1 MEVALES
8 YEIGSLA
15 KPEWRAKALAGKPLA
30 DQDLEEARRWGKKLS
45 IDYDLLIE
53 LLARGQSTGH
63 FDSAAKREIQRWA
76 SLYAIRM
83 LEQTGL
89 DVVYDGEQQRS
100 EMYQYPITHA
110 QGFQFRGLVRS
121 FNNKY
126 YQKAACVAESRLVKP
141 YHVEEFKYAQ
151 SHARKSLKVPLTG
164 AYTLADWSYDEY
176 YAGQVLEIGSAGGRA
191 RQQEVR
197 REYILAVARNL
208 VRPNVKALLDAGA
221 TWIQIDEPAATTQP
235 EEIPLFVE
243 SFNESVRGLKGR
255 FTTHVCFSDYTLL
268 CPHIEN
274 LMNCWG
280 LCIGFANYDSH
291 SLGRDPSSRPGYTVL
306 RRFADLGQK
315 FHIGV
320 GVFDIH
326 TDYIEPPSL
335 IRDRLLYAMDLLG
348 VDWVNPCADCGLR
361 TRTWE
366 IAYEKLSNM
375 MEAVEGLRSNL

>member
-1 MEVALES
+1 MEVQLES

-15 KPEWRAKALAGKPLA
+15 KPEWRSKAIAGKSLT
-30 DQDLEEARRWGKKLS
+30 DQDIEEADRWGKKLG
-45 IDYDLLIE
+45 IDYSLLIE
-53 LLARGQSTGH
+53 LLERGQRTGH

-100 EMYQYPITHA
+100 EMYQYPVTHA

-121 FNNKY
+121 FDNKY
-126 YQKAACVAESRLVKP
+126 YQKAACVAEPKLLKP

-151 SHARKSLKVPLTG
+151 SQAKKHLKVPVTG
-164 AYTLADWSYDEY
+164 AYTLADWSYDEHY
-176 YAGQVLEIGSAGGRA
+176 SGKAPEIGSAVGRT
-191 RQQEVR
+191 RQCEAR
-197 REYILAVARNL
+197 REYILVVARNL
-208 VRPNVKALLDAGA
+208 IRPNVKALLDAGA

-235 EEIPLFVE
+235 DEIPLFVE
-243 SFNESVRGLKGR
+243 SFNESVRDLQGR
-255 FTTHVCFSDYTLL
+255 FTIHVCFSDYTLL
-268 CPHIEN
+268 FPHIEN
-274 LMNCWG
+274 LVNCWG
-280 LCIGFANYDSH
+280 LCVGFANYDSR
-291 SLGRDPSSRPGYTVL
+291 SRGRDALSRPGYAVL
-306 RRFADLGQK
+306 RRFADLKQK

-326 TDYIEPPSL
+326 TDYIEPPRL

-348 VDWVNPCADCGLR
+348 AEWVNPCADCGLR

-366 IAYEKLSNM
+366 IAYQKLSNM
-375 MEAVEGLRSNL
+375 MEAVEDLR